1 MKQSVPLSIFLSYCS
16 GLLDVV
22 ATVAAALPEYA
33 AKKGKKWPQL
43 PWVNH
48 TAISSNLLLRLVGMI
63 ALAFATIYGPVSI
76 VTPTNQAGILVS
88 NMIIFGL
95 IMRAEEFSK
104 EVILGTSIITL
115 GAILLPVVGA
125 DLQQNQHILQNLSY
139 PGSITLSTIFILG
152 MVLTTAALFHPRFHE
167 QKGTKYAFYVILAAQ
182 VVPNVLGATLTKMIA
197 IVHGWPLCFC
207 IIGSF
212 YCLILLLYS
221 ALLQATYVKQNKF
234 VPWETSL
241 TIFLNEISG
250 FMFWHDYLAV
260 QSWIGYGCVMA
271 LFGLGSFLLGNL
283 QEKTVDESDLEQGLL
298 ENVDAE

>member
-182 VVPNVLGATLTKMIA
+182 VVPNVRKLFEFPFSLEMMKMKTPSKFFFCVFVTIVGATLTKMIA

-212 YCLILLLYS
+212 YCLILLLVS
-221 ALLQATYVKQNKF
+221 LSKF
-234 VPWETSL
+234 SNISSPL
-241 TIFLNEISG
+241 INIF
-250 FMFWHDYLAV
+250 
-260 QSWIGYGCVMA
+260 
-271 LFGLGSFLLGNL
+271 
-283 QEKTVDESDLEQGLL
+283 
-298 ENVDAE
+298 